1 MFFSMERD
9 SKGLFTVLNS
19 ERTGERDRLL
29 TLISPSEGLL
39 RARVYGAQKSARSIK
54 VPLFSDGV
62 FSLYHAS
69 RNKISVKDVEIIN
82 LRDGIL
88 SDIDKTTS
96 AVLFSELVMNA
107 RSSDESL
114 YRLLTRALDAL
125 EVDLPYKRVVIM
137 FVIRFLSLGGTFGD
151 YEHCPVCQRVYSDD
165 EILGYNNQIGAS
177 CCQNCST
184 GDGGLILP
192 PNARAFIRE
201 SIKAGDDEVFSF
213 RISDAQEDRIFRF
226 LLRLLR
232 ASSIVEIRTLSS
244 GLWNF

>member
-39 RARVYGAQKSARSIK
+39 KARVYGAQKSARSIK

-107 RSSDESL
+107 RSSWTPLVSS
-114 YRLLTRALDAL
+114 AC
-125 EVDLPYKRVVIM
+125 LPNTADTVRV
-137 FVIRFLSLGGTFGD
+137 L
-151 YEHCPVCQRVYSDD
+151 
-165 EILGYNNQIGAS
+165 
-177 CCQNCST
+177 
-184 GDGGLILP
+184 
-192 PNARAFIRE
+192 
-201 SIKAGDDEVFSF
+201 
-213 RISDAQEDRIFRF
+213 
-226 LLRLLR
+226 
-232 ASSIVEIRTLSS
+232 
-244 GLWNF
+244 

>member
-1 MFFSMERD
+1 M
-9 SKGLFTVLNS
+9 
-19 ERTGERDRLL
+19 
-29 TLISPSEGLL
+29 
-39 RARVYGAQKSARSIK
+39 
-54 VPLFSDGV
+54 
-62 FSLYHAS
+62 
-69 RNKISVKDVEIIN
+69 KDVEIIN

-151 YEHCPVCQRVYSDD
+151 YEHCPVCQRMYSDD

-232 ASSIVEIRTLSS
+232 ASSIAEIRTFSS